1 MEKIITK
8 IHNLIKDT
16 DDLITFEEQVK
27 ILMHETFADL
37 IGETFTHL
45 NKVMKEKAQQ
55 ENFLVERNDSR
66 TIQFSFGA
74 VTYRRTLVK
83 NRNQKETFY
92 PLDKWL
98 GFCKYQRY
106 SPLVE
111 LRVAE
116 LASESDY
123 RESARVLSEWT
134 PVTMS
139 HTTVGKIVKR
149 VGEAQ
154 GAADKELVDEL
165 DIAASLPEG
174 KKLDFLYAEADGVHV
189 RGTDRRHHEVYHGI
203 TYEGWI
209 KNGKRVSLF
218 NPHVILTTQG
228 VNDFWKEVQASST
241 YKYSLEDTQIVTNS
255 DGGSGYSAERF
266 QQAFSQS
273 NLPVLN
279 QLDDYHIKQ
288 AVNRSFGWKMNE
300 FKKNVQR
307 AIIEK
312 DLVNFNLWLD
322 TFESTLQD
330 KQEIKRVSEFRT
342 YILNHW
348 ERIFDWRNVVENAP
362 KNARSLGCIE
372 SRQRHISFRMKKRGM
387 HWSARGAEAM
397 VKVKQG
403 MLNGTLREAYLKS
416 QRRTK
421 RKQREVKKDVR
432 MSEHFRKTE
441 HVSNSPRGSISL
453 YAAHSS
459 AVGRLLKSFT

>member
-1 MEKIITK
+1 RRSFIINVCFDGKYIIERGLPMEKIITK

-27 ILMHETFADL
+27 ILMYETFADL

-45 NKVMKEKAQQ
+45 NKVMKDKAQQ

-154 GAADKELVDEL
+154 GAA
-165 DIAASLPEG
+165 
-174 KKLDFLYAEADGVHV
+174 
-189 RGTDRRHHEVYHGI
+189 
-203 TYEGWI
+203 
-209 KNGKRVSLF
+209 
-218 NPHVILTTQG
+218 
-228 VNDFWKEVQASST
+228 
-241 YKYSLEDTQIVTNS
+241 
-255 DGGSGYSAERF
+255 
-266 QQAFSQS
+266 
-273 NLPVLN
+273 
-279 QLDDYHIKQ
+279 
-288 AVNRSFGWKMNE
+288 
-300 FKKNVQR
+300 
-307 AIIEK
+307 
-312 DLVNFNLWLD
+312 
-322 TFESTLQD
+322 
-330 KQEIKRVSEFRT
+330 
-342 YILNHW
+342 
-348 ERIFDWRNVVENAP
+348 
-362 KNARSLGCIE
+362 
-372 SRQRHISFRMKKRGM
+372 
-387 HWSARGAEAM
+387 
-397 VKVKQG
+397 
-403 MLNGTLREAYLKS
+403 
-416 QRRTK
+416 
-421 RKQREVKKDVR
+421 
-432 MSEHFRKTE
+432 
-441 HVSNSPRGSISL
+441 
-453 YAAHSS
+453 
-459 AVGRLLKSFT
+459 